1 LINITP
7 IPALD
12 SNYFWVIRPDPRAP
26 SVYVVD
32 PGAAALV
39 IDYLQQRQLEL
50 GALLITHRH
59 NDHTGGINALLERWP
74 VSVYGPDS
82 PQIPQITHIL
92 QDGDQLDLG
101 QLHFEIIGLPGHTRE
116 HIAYYL
122 PTSSEQSTNPPSSA
136 LKDPVIFCGDALFA
150 AGCGRMFDGPAE
162 VMWASLMKLAA
173 LPDNTQVYCAHEYTL
188 PNLTFAQFIEPD
200 NRDITRRLEQVTAL
214 RANNGISL
222 PTTIALEKRTNP
234 FLRCQHAGVKSAV
247 ERLEHRPLNSYAEVF
262 ASLRKAKDN
271 W

>member
-1 LINITP
+1 
-7 IPALD
+7 
-12 SNYFWVIRPDPRAP
+12 P
-26 SVYVVD
+26 S
-32 PGAAALV
+32 
-39 IDYLQQRQLEL
+39 
-50 GALLITHRH
+50 T
-59 NDHTGGINALLERWP
+59 
-74 VSVYGPDS
+74 
-82 PQIPQITHIL
+82 
-92 QDGDQLDLG
+92 
-101 QLHFEIIGLPGHTRE
+101 
-116 HIAYYL
+116 
-122 PTSSEQSTNPPSSA
+122 

-162 VMWASLMKLAA
+162 VMCASLMKLAA

-262 ASLRKAKDN
+262 ASLRKARDN